1 MQVYYATQF
10 VLPLP
15 PGHRFPMAKYQ
26 LLRDRLAAELPGMQL
41 VQAPPATDGELA
53 LVHCP
58 AYIAAISDGSVDAKL
73 MREIGFPW
81 SEAMA
86 ERARRSVGATIAACR
101 AAFMNGVA
109 ANIAGGTHHAYA
121 DRGGGYCVFND
132 AAVASRLM
140 QAECAREC
148 GPHACRYAAAL
159 PPEGA
164 QSPWGG
170 PAATECGPHARG
182 LSRSA
187 APRGGLRVLGRPSG
201 AHARPLKVAIVDL
214 DVHQGNGTARVFR
227 DDASVFTLSLHGQKN
242 FPFRKEASDL
252 DVDLPDGCGDDDYL
266 HALERALDELDQRF
280 EPGLVIYLAGAD
292 PHEGDRLGRLKLTW
306 DGLEARDRRVFDWA
320 WQRRLPLAFA
330 MAGGYGA
337 RIEDTVQAQVNTFKV
352 AMEYAQRWQNVAR

>member
-26 LLRDRLAAELPGMQL
+26 LLRDRLAAELPGIELMQAL
-41 VQAPPATDGELA
+41 PATDGELA
-53 LVHCP
+53 LVHSP
-58 AYIAAISDGSVDAKL
+58 AYIEAISSGSIDPKL

-101 AAFMNGVA
+101 AACRDGVA

-121 DRGGGYCVFND
+121 GKGGGFCVFND
-132 AAVASRLM
+132 AAVASRLT
-140 QAECAREC
+140 QAEWAR
-148 GPHACRYAAAL
+148 
-159 PPEGA
+159 
-164 QSPWGG
+164 S
-170 PAATECGPHARG
+170 
-182 LSRSA
+182 
-187 APRGGLRVLGRPSG
+187 
-201 AHARPLKVAIVDL
+201 HARPLKVAIVDL
-214 DVHQGNGTARVFR
+214 DVHQGNGTAHVFR

-252 DVDLPDGCGDDDYL
+252 DVDLADGCGDDDYL
-266 HALERALDELDQRF
+266 HALEGALDELGQRF

-330 MAGGYGA
+330 MAGGYGT
-337 RIEDTVQAQVNTFKV
+337 RIEDTVQAQVNTFRV
-352 AMEYAQRWQNVAR
+352 AAEYARRWQNLAR